1 MPTIVTVY
9 FDDVVI
15 HCPVIR
21 IRQLSVDMIECL
33 ISVGGS
39 LEYTYFQK
47 EP

>member
-15 HCPVIR
+15 QCPVIR
-21 IRQLSVDMIECL
+21 TRWLNANEIECL

-39 LEYTYFQK
+39 LEYAYFK
-47 EP
+47 REP

>member
-21 IRQLSVDMIECL
+21 TRLLNANEIECL

-39 LEYTYFQK
+39 LEYAYLQK